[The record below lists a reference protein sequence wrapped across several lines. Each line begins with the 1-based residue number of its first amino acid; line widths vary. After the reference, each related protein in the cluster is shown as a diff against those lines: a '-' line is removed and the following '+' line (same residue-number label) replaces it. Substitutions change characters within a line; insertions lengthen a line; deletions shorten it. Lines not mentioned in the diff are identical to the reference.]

1 MIVKVNGPRRIPPF
15 RSTRCDEDFK
25 VPEKFHNSFTDTD
38 LILFVYYKP
47 SYRGYF
53 ASAGYCNINTYNNR
67 PDMGFIALRNIIDY
81 FTNTNL

>member
-15 RSTRCDEDFK
+15 RSTRCNKFFK

-38 LILFVYYKP
+38 LILFVYYEP

-53 ASAGYCNINTYNNR
+53 ASST
-67 PDMGFIALRNIIDY
+67 
-81 FTNTNL
+81 